1 MLEETNGYDK
11 FCFPFRTA
19 GFSNPLGISLG
30 ASVCFAEAVG
40 FHSFAPA
47 FIMDGVVFKSEADG
61 DVFSAASFFGVDAGT
76 GFFFFGVSIAIG
88 FVFES
93 EGSGAFFDSA
103 GTTVRFGSEAVCVF
117 FLGFEAMAGFFA
129 IKGIA
134 GSFEWSGVVCL
145 LDSDCADVFF
155 LVPKRALG
163 VNSKGCD

>member
-30 ASVCFAEAVG
+30 ASVCFAAAVG

-47 FIMDGVVFKSEADG
+47 FITDGVVFKSGADG
-61 DVFSAASFFGVDAGT
+61 DVFSAASFFGV
-76 GFFFFGVSIAIG
+76 SIATG

-117 FLGFEAMAGFFA
+117 FLGFEAMTGFFA

-134 GSFEWSGVVCL
+134 GSFEWSGVACL